1 MSNARLVDPPTDET
15 VTLDEF
21 ISSQQ
26 SHIQEQAGKM
36 TINSQNVQH
45 AIDDL
50 FKLVQVDE
58 SDGMEVKIPEDQ
70 LSNVKHHYA
79 KLMYQAILSATQR
92 SLNVLKK
99 RLAAGM
105 SAGFLFVDRPFFD
118 VDVELTV
125 PVVSMN
131 PSLEDIQSTVNNT
144 AKQILSCSKAL
155 TLWGNYIVGATGTF
169 FDLIAADKS
178 IVKSLL
184 LLTGCVECTKASVLE
199 YLDTF
204 AIYDFLWKRDMQQE
218 YQEFIKGKPNIDSF
232 EAELKKYMTIEQDIA
247 KIAPVHNIGCLSMET
262 QSLKY
267 SLKAEAA
274 AWKAQYAKNLHS
286 QGREDLYNFMEYIR
300 ETTMKLN
307 RKMEDLEDVRYIM
320 NILSELRSKE
330 AEIDSVMSPIEDM
343 YSLLLRYEVQVPK
356 EETDMLS
363 DMFYAWKKLRK
374 LQSDVSEKLNRYQA
388 KFKKELVKEVKLF
401 VADAISFRNDWE
413 TNGPITPGLD
423 PMEAHDRL
431 EKFQGYFSLR
441 KQKWDKYVQGEILFG
456 LPVTQY
462 AELVQTEKEIGMLDR
477 LYSLYVEVIKTL
489 DSYSDY
495 LWVSV
500 IENIDSMIS
509 QTNEFNTKCKKLP
522 KALKEWQAYTDCK
535 KKIDDFTGLLPI
547 LELLT
552 GKSIRLRHWQELMS
566 VTGTNFSLAE
576 DALKVANLF
585 NDEVLSHIDEIEE
598 IASAASKEEQ
608 IEIKLS
614 QISEEWSDMQFS
626 FAEYKKR
633 GPVILQS
640 SDLGVRRLLKSLRT
654 LRWPWPVWPQT
665 ATVSHSR
672 MRSRAGSRNC
682 PQ

>member
-178 IVKSLL
+178 IVKCLL

-199 YLDTF
+199 CLDTF

-462 AELVQTEKEIGMLDR
+462 PELVQTEKEIGMLDR